1 MLLQQSCEEA
11 GPIWLQAIV
20 LEEASQVIESIKS
33 TGEIRTSPKW
43 ALAIWRQAT
52 SMPFNVD
59 IYPEQTPDLVGS
71 HPPAH
76 PLYIWHLVLASEQT
90 FFRVAVSP

>member
-1 MLLQQSCEEA
+1 MELF
-11 GPIWLQAIV
+11 IWLPGRSGAF
-20 LEEASQVIESIKS
+20 
-33 TGEIRTSPKW
+33 G
-43 ALAIWRQAT
+43 
-52 SMPFNVD
+52 